1 MRSIKPV
8 QKVVDAF
15 EALPGIGPKTA
26 ARLAYY
32 LLNVPQEK
40 MDKFAKA
47 LENVAVTVE
56 EWPTPQDLRSV
67 GISHGTLFGLY
78 RGVPKPAR
86 AGIPPVVPDKIVIFS
101 GPILAFS
108 SDPNAAREQIRKT
121 VLHEI
126 GHYFGMSEEEIRR
139 SGN

>member
-1 MRSIKPV
+1 MKPEE
-8 QKVVDAF
+8 F
-15 EALPGIGPKTA
+15 EEIVAQALDGLP
-26 ARLAYY
+26 
-32 LLNVPQEK
+32 EE
-40 MDKFAKA
+40 FAKA

-108 SDPNAAREQIRKT
+108 SDPNAAREQIRP
-121 VLHEI
+121 VDRRRALRRHERRRDK
-126 GHYFGMSEEEIRR
+126 EIRKLG
-139 SGN
+139 SITDKKWHGDG

>member
-1 MRSIKPV
+1 MKPEE
-8 QKVVDAF
+8 F
-15 EALPGIGPKTA
+15 EEIVAQALDGLP
-26 ARLAYY
+26 
-32 LLNVPQEK
+32 EE
-40 MDKFAKA
+40 FAKA

-86 AGIPPVVPDKIVIFS
+86 AGIPPLVPDKILIFS

-139 SGN
+139 SGNYDQLRIRNGM